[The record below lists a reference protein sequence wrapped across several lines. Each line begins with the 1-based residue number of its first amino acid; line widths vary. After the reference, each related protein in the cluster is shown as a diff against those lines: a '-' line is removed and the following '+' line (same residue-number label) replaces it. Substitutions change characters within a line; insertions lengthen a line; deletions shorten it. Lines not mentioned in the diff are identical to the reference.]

1 MRAMFDIFDPIA
13 APRAM
18 SSFSFKT
25 ADIPTNTSG
34 AEVPA
39 AISVSP
45 ITRSPTPKCLAMID
59 AWSTNLFAPQTR
71 IVIPAISRIILI
83 VNSMTVF

>member
-1 MRAMFDIFDPIA
+1 MRAMFEMFEPIA
-13 APRAM
+13 VPRAM
-18 SSFSFKT
+18 SSFPFKT

-45 ITRSPTPKCLAMID
+45 ITRSPTPKCFAMTE

-71 IVIPAISRIILI
+71 IVIPASSRMMFN